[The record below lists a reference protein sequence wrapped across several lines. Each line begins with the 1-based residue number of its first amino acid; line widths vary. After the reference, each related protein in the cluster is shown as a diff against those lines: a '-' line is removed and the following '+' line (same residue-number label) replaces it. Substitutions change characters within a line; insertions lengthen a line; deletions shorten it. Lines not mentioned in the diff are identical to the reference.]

1 MTKSSPEKV
10 AEKIIGQTIV
20 GLRIDYETETL
31 IIEVSEYDIEFTG
44 DDLKMEVF
52 DLEKPKMN

>member
-44 DDLKMEVF
+44 DDLRMEVF
-52 DLEKPKMN
+52 YLEKPKMN